1 MLTVFK
7 TILAVSAHKF
17 INLNYNMM
25 CVKVILHGIN
35 SMHWPI

>member
-7 TILAVSAHKF
+7 TFLAVPAHKF
-17 INLNYNMM
+17 VNLNYYIM
-25 CVKVILHGIN
+25 CVKVILHEIN